1 MLQNI
6 YIYITWIWI
15 LALQG
20 PLKVTSVTMNDF
32 SAGITNVDIP
42 PALHA
47 LLKALT
53 NAYNSI
59 YTYN

>member
-1 MLQNI
+1 MNFGI
-6 YIYITWIWI
+6 
-15 LALQG
+15 ARPFKG
-20 PLKVTSVTMNDF
+20 MNDF